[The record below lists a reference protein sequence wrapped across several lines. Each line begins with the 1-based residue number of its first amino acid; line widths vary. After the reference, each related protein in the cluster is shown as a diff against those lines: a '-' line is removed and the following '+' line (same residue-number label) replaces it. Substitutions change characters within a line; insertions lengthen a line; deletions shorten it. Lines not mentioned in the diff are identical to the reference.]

1 MTEPTVPTNVAG
13 GMRLVLVTG
22 GTGYV
27 GSHAIAALV
36 ASGHR
41 IRVLARSPERVP
53 HALAPLGI
61 ENVETVIGDVTDPVA
76 VERALDGCD
85 AVLHAA
91 SVFSLD
97 ARKAQ
102 EMRSVNVRG
111 TEIVLGTAH
120 GLGLDPIVH
129 VSSELAL
136 LPPTEGE
143 TLTTDSQVK
152 QGPWPYCRSKAD
164 SELVARRYQDT
175 GAPVVS
181 VMPAAVWGPHDPHLG
196 EGATLATNVLKNRY
210 PIVMPGGI
218 HIADV
223 RDAAAVLAAVMA
235 PGHGARRYMV
245 TGHYVSMPELIRT
258 LADLT
263 GRRIR
268 FATFPAWFL
277 AAFGRAADVAQRRVR
292 TRLPWDAEGIWVM
305 NCAAR
310 CDDSKTRSEL
320 ALEPRPLRETLADTV
335 RWLVEVGH
343 LTPREA
349 GRLA

>member
-1 MTEPTVPTNVAG
+1 VNGAATST
-13 GMRLVLVTG
+13 LVLVTG

-27 GSHAIAALV
+27 GSHAIAALDM
-36 ASGHR
+36 AGHR
-41 IRVLARSPERVP
+41 IRVLARSPDRVP
-53 HALAPLGI
+53 AALGPLGVDG
-61 ENVETVIGDVTDPVA
+61 VETVIGDVTDRVA
-76 VERALDGCD
+76 VERALDECD

-97 ARKAQ
+97 PRKAD

-111 TEIVLGTAH
+111 TDIVLGTAQR
-120 GLGLDPIVH
+120 LGLDPIVH

-136 LPPTEGE
+136 LPPAAGE
-143 TLTTDSQVK
+143 VLTPDSPLK
-152 QGPWPYCRSKAD
+152 EPPWPYCRSKVE
-164 SELVARRYQDT
+164 SERVARSYQQL

-181 VMPAAVWGPHDPHLG
+181 VMPAAVWGPHDPHFG
-196 EGATLATNVLKNRY
+196 EGVTLATNVLRHRF
-210 PIVMPGGI
+210 PIVMPGGM

-223 RDAAAVLAAVMA
+223 RDVAAVLAAVMM
-235 PGHGARRYMV
+235 PGQGPRSYMA
-245 TGHYVSMPELIRT
+245 TGHYTSLPDLIRT

-268 FATFPAWFL
+268 FATLPAWFL
-277 AAFGRAADVAQRRVR
+277 AAFGRAANVVQRRVR

-310 CDDSKTRSEL
+310 CDDSKTRSQF
-320 ALEPRPLRETLADTV
+320 ALQPRPLRETLGDTV

-343 LTPREA
+343 LTQREA

>member
-1 MTEPTVPTNVAG
+1 V
-13 GMRLVLVTG
+13 LVLVTG
-22 GTGYV
+22 GTGYL

-36 ASGHR
+36 GAGHQ

-53 HALAPLGI
+53 AALAPLGVDQ
-61 ENVETVIGDVTDPVA
+61 VETETGDVTDPPA
-76 VERALDGCD
+76 VERALAGAD

-91 SVFSLD
+91 SVFSMD
-97 ARKAQ
+97 PRRAD

-111 TEIVLGTAH
+111 TDVVLGTAH
-120 GLGLDPIVH
+120 RLGLDPIVY

-136 LPPTEGE
+136 LPPAQGE
-143 TLTTDSQVK
+143 VLTPDSPVK
-152 QGPWPYCRSKAD
+152 KPAWPYCRSKAD
-164 SELVARRYQDT
+164 SELVARRYQEL

-181 VMPAAVWGPHDPHLG
+181 VMPAGLWGPHDPHLG
-196 EGATLATNVLKNRY
+196 EGVTRATNILKNRY
-210 PIVMPGGI
+210 PIVMRGGM

-223 RDAAAVLAAVMA
+223 RDVATVLAAVMS
-235 PGHGARRYMV
+235 PGRGPRRYMIA
-245 TGHYVSMPELIRT
+245 GHYLTMPDLIGA

-268 FATFPAWFL
+268 FAILPAWFL
-277 AAFGRAADVAQRRVR
+277 AVFGRAADLVQWRVK
-292 TRLPWDAEGIWVM
+292 TRLPWDGEGIWVM

-310 CDDSKTRSEL
+310 CDDSKTRLEFG
-320 ALEPRPLRETLADTV
+320 LEPRPLRETLVDTV

-343 LTPREA
+343 LSRREA